1 MSENQRYCVSRIMH
15 NVGMHVNYIH
25 GLKEE
30 VPFHFE
36 VRLWGQLQRVSQI
49 LDTLALKESERE
61 HK

>member
-1 MSENQRYCVSRIMH
+1 MY

-30 VPFHFE
+30 IPFHFE